1 MSDPSQFSPNDAWI
15 LFRLNDAPIVT
26 EQDGDFDVLC
36 LMDAASCYI
45 LANDFV
51 PILGSTDAVRIAER
65 LLAGAQVK
73 AGCFPEKLFVSDELQ
88 SDRFAALAKK
98 IGAELTLFDDE
109 DLAPFASEAKEG
121 FLAHVGG
128 GRRQ

>member
-1 MSDPSQFSPNDAWI
+1 LPDPSQFSPNDAWI

-45 LANDFV
+45 LGNDFV
-51 PILGSTDAVRIAER
+51 PIIDDADPVPIAAR
-65 LLAGAQVK
+65 LLSSAQEK
-73 AGCFPEKLFVSDELQ
+73 AGCYPKKLVVSDEFE
-88 SDRFAALAKK
+88 SGEFEPIAKSFD
-98 IGAELTLFDDE
+98 AELVSYGEE
-109 DLAPFASEAKEG
+109 DLAPFVSEAKEG

>member
-1 MSDPSQFSPNDAWI
+1 M
-15 LFRLNDAPIVT
+15 NDAPIVT

-45 LANDFV
+45 LSNDFV
-51 PILGSTDAVRIAER
+51 PILDGSDPVRMAER
-65 LLAGAQVK
+65 LLAGAKVK
-73 AGCFPEKLFVSDELQ
+73 AGCFPEKLFVSDELE

-98 IGAELTLFDDE
+98 IGAELTSFGDE
-109 DLAPFASEAKEG
+109 DLASFASEAKEG